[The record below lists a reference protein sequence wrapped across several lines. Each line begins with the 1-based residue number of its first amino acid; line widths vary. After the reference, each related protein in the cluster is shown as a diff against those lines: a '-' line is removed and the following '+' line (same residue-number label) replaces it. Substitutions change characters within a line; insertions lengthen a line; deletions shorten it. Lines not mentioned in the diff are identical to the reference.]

1 MNDRTFNT
9 YIVITPSDF
18 ERLKS
23 QYARLVSMLPHGKL
37 VFVGSE
43 AVGAL
48 VKELALG
55 ERVLY
60 LAENSLL
67 PIRRVWDVMNDHMSG
82 LLQGEEVPRGAVGW
96 YYQQFLK
103 FELAK
108 QCADEFYMTWDGDTI
123 PCRPVNMFAEDGRPY
138 LHNKTE
144 YHALYFT
151 TMAKL
156 IPGLRKVIRS
166 SFISEHMMF
175 HAQTVRELMA
185 AIEANE
191 ALQGE
196 TYWERILRAIEP
208 AQVHRSAYS
217 EFETYGS
224 YVALRHPELYRIR
237 EWHSFR
243 LGGEFFDLDT
253 ICDRDYEWL
262 GKDFDAISFEKGHT
276 VREDNK
282 HLFDN
287 PYYQSKLTAKQ
298 MLLAAQEEF
307 KGGYIEQWGEG
318 QSGTDPLA

>member
-1 MNDRTFNT
+1 MSIDQIYNT
-9 YIVITPSDF
+9 YIVITPADF
-18 ERLKS
+18 ERLQC
-23 QYARLVSMLPHGKL
+23 QYSRLERMLPTGKL

-43 AVGAL
+43 KVGEL
-48 VKELALG
+48 VKQLAPG
-55 ERVLY
+55 DRVGFLN
-60 LAENSLL
+60 EDSLL
-67 PIRRVWDVMNDHMSG
+67 PIRQVWDVLNDHMRE

-108 QCADEFYMTWDGDTI
+108 NCENEYYMTWDGDTI
-123 PCRPVNMFAEDGRPY
+123 PCRTVNMFAEDGRAY
-138 LHNKTE
+138 LHNKNE
-144 YHALYFT
+144 YHELYFT

-156 IPGLRKVIRS
+156 VPGLRKVIRS

-175 HAQTVRELMA
+175 HASTVKELMS
-185 AIEANE
+185 AIETNPN
-191 ALQGE
+191 LCGE

-208 AQVHRSAYS
+208 IQVHQSAYS

-243 LGGEFFDLDT
+243 LGGEFFDLNT

-262 GKDFDAISFEKGHT
+262 GRDFDAISFEKGHT

-282 HLFDN
+282 NLFDN

-298 MLLAAQEEF
+298 MLMAAQEEF
-307 KGGYIEQWGEG
+307 NGGYIERWDGETG
-318 QSGTDPLA
+318 SDPLA